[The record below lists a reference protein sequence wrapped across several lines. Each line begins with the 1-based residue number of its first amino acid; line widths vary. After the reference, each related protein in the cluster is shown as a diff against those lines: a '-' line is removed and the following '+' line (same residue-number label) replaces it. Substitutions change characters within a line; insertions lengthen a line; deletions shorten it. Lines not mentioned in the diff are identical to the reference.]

1 MSVTP
6 VIQTINAFD
15 VANGTTVR
23 FNIVGNADLIR
34 SNKISIYD
42 TDNILVATNVY
53 NSTRLENIIPAN
65 LQGLTNGNSYYAI
78 IDVYNTLNAS
88 GDSIGTS
95 LGKQFWCLPTPTLTL
110 TMPAS
115 DITISETSQEF
126 IARYTMYPNMTI
138 SDVENK
144 IQFYRFNLYKG
155 VSPAQALVNTSGD
168 VYGTGSEIS
177 SGVYQINYNFNNL
190 ENNSEYYVELIV
202 TTQQGM
208 SLTATSHSVTI
219 SLSDETFVAA
229 EVTNYTC
236 EGYIEVKSNITNLL
250 GYTNANFEDGDGYI
264 DLTEDGKYVIWGYDP
279 ILEEDTY
286 PLIFP
291 TTNMSGHSLM
301 QWSTILEVSD
311 LNSSITNSYNEEDTS
326 YIFKCT
332 DLAGSNGV
340 YLYLRREGN
349 NIWGELYAVT
359 DLDELMSTA
368 YVKSNTLAIAD
379 GSNTHIYILIRCSA
393 GWYDVQ
399 LSTSLPNE

>member
-23 FNIVGNADLIR
+23 FNIVGNTDLIR

-42 TDNILVATNVY
+42 TDNILVATNIY

-78 IDVYNTLNAS
+78 IDVYNTLDAS
-88 GDSIGTS
+88 GDSVGTS

-155 VSPAQALVNTSGD
+155 APPAQVLVNTSRD
-168 VYGTGSEIS
+168 IYGAGSEIS

-190 ENNSEYYVELIV
+190 ENNSEYYVELII

-219 SLSDETFVAA
+219 SLSDETFTAA

-250 GYTNANFEDGDGYI
+250 GYTNADFEDGDGYI

-279 ILEEDTY
+279 ILKEDTY
-286 PLIFP
+286 PLTFP

-301 QWSTILEVSD
+301 QWSAILEVFD
-311 LNSSITNSYNEEDTS
+311 LNSSVTNPYNEEDTS

-332 DLAGSNGV
+332 DLVGSNGV